1 MIVEIIDKKEKVFD
15 DQSDR
20 LDVKDKT
27 RKENQEMENGITP
40 VMPVGGSDGM
50 WGGNGFMGIFG
61 LLILLGILNGGF
73 GGFGGGN
80 QQFATRD
87 QVQNGFDTQNMI
99 NQTSGIL
106 AAVNSGTA
114 QAVAATNQ
122 SFHDSLAAMQGLY
135 NETAR
140 DIAALAVGQANLLAT
155 QNNCCCETKQMIMQS
170 NYDSAMRDA
179 ATNANF
185 TAQIQGVKDMMA
197 QDKIEALQAQ
207 VSQLQLQAAT
217 SNTLKWPNSW
227 TYTGGYFPPLQPS
240 TPAA

>member
-1 MIVEIIDKKEKVFD
+1 MIDINKQEKIFD
-15 DQSDR
+15 DDSDR
-20 LDVKDKT
+20 IVVEDKI
-27 RKENQEMENGITP
+27 RKENTEMDNGITP

-87 QVQNGFDTQNMI
+87 QVQNGFDNQNMQM
-99 NQTSGIL
+99 QTSGIL

-155 QNNCCCETKQMIMQS
+155 QNACCCETKQMIMQN

-179 ATNANF
+179 ATNANV
-185 TAQIQGVKDMMA
+185 TAQIQSVKDMIA

-207 VSQLQLQAAT
+207 VAKLELQAAT
-217 SNTLKWPNSW
+217 SNTLKWPNQW
-227 TYTGGYFPPLQPS
+227 TFTGGYFPPLQPS

>member
-1 MIVEIIDKKEKVFD
+1 MD
-15 DQSDR
+15 
-20 LDVKDKT
+20 T
-27 RKENQEMENGITP
+27 TGITP
-40 VMPVGGSDGM
+40 VMPIGNNGGEF
-50 WGGNGFMGIFG
+50 GNGFMGIFG

-80 QQFATRD
+80 QQYATRD

-114 QAVAATNQ
+114 QTIANSTANATNAINAIKDGN
-122 SFHDSLAAMQGLY
+122 SSLIREFGTVETALTSLAGQMQS
-135 NETAR
+135 
-140 DIAALAVGQANLLAT
+140 
-155 QNNCCCETKQMIMQS
+155 CCCENKMMIMQN

-185 TAQIQGVKDMMA
+185 TAQIQSVKDMMA

-217 SNTLKWPNSW
+217 SNVLRFPNAW
-227 TYTGGYFPPLQPS
+227 TYAGGYFPPIQS
-240 TPAA
+240 TTPAA